1 MVNKKPIIVVDA
13 MGGDNAPVDI
23 VTGALV
29 AAKRDSGINIILTGD
44 ETTIKNILPAP
55 IPSNITI
62 HHTSEVIDMCE
73 APGTAIRNKKDS
85 SISVGMRL
93 VRDGEADAIVS
104 AGNSGAMMAGATLIL
119 KTREGIDRPAIATY
133 LPSKTGKVILLD
145 AGATADCKPDN
156 LLQFA
161 YLGAEYA
168 SFALNKENPTIGL
181 LSIGEEPEKGNELTK
196 EAHKLLKEAKD
207 LNFIGNIEP
216 KEMVRGEA
224 DVIVCDG
231 FVGNLML
238 KASEGISELIMH
250 FLKKEMTK
258 GFFNKLFSYFLKS
271 ALRSTKNLLNYEEY
285 GAALLVGVRG
295 IVLIGH
301 GRSNARAIESA
312 VFSAKQATLLNVGRK
327 ESKADS

>member
-1 MVNKKPIIVVDA
+1 MKKPIIVVDA
-13 MGGDNAPVDI
+13 MGGDNAPNEVVI
-23 VTGALV
+23 GALT
-29 AAKRDSGINIILTGD
+29 AAKNDPDVTIILTGD
-44 ETTIKNILPAP
+44 KTTIENILPSSP
-55 IPSNITI
+55 PSNIEI
-62 HHTSEVIDMCE
+62 VHTTEVVEMCE
-73 APGTAIRNKKDS
+73 APGSAIRNKKDS

-93 VRDGEADAIVS
+93 VRDGKADAIVS

-119 KTREGIDRPAIATY
+119 KTRKGIDRPAIATY

-145 AGATADCKPDN
+145 AGATADCKPEN
-156 LLQFA
+156 LLQFG

-168 SFALNKENPTIGL
+168 KVALQKEHPRVGL

-196 EAHKLLKEAKD
+196 GAHQLLKDAED

-238 KASEGISELIMH
+238 KASEGIAELIMH
-250 FLKKEMTK
+250 YVKKEITT
-258 GFFNKLFSYFLKS
+258 GFFNKICAFFLKG
-271 ALRSTKNLLNYEEY
+271 ALSNAKNILNYEEY
-285 GAALLVGVRG
+285 GAALLVGVNG

-301 GRSNARAIESA
+301 GRSNSRAIESA
-312 VFSAKQATLLNVGRK
+312 IYSAKQAASMLTLDKHEL
-327 ESKADS
+327 